1 VTTNTSYN
9 ELDEF
14 FPRRPGENAALAL
27 LAKRKLARRNKRA
40 VIIDR
45 NGMVSIN
52 CAHQYL
58 DERLGVTEADVNI
71 RAATRCRP
79 GRKAGVPIIRK
90 M

>member
-1 VTTNTSYN
+1 MITNTSYN

-14 FPRRPGENAALAL
+14 FPRRPGENAARTL
-27 LAKRKLARRNKRA
+27 LAKRRLARKNKRA
-40 VIIDR
+40 VIIDSD
-45 NGMVSIN
+45 GMVSIN

-58 DERLGVTEADVNI
+58 DERLGVTEADVDI
-71 RAATRCRP
+71 KAATRCRP